1 VANRCPRCLE
11 LEDELIDL
19 RLQLAALGRGEY
31 HLRSALV
38 DLGLKGKVAIVTGGS
53 EGIGRAAAH
62 SLGRE
67 GAAVVVCARRADVL
81 HRAADTIAEATGA
94 EIVPVAADVR
104 NAQDIERLV
113 QSAVERFGRL
123 DILVN
128 NAGTS
133 AAAAFESVTDEAW
146 QTDLDLKLFAAI
158 RATRAAVPH
167 LRKAG
172 GGSIVNILNI
182 GAKQPGAR
190 SVPTSVSRAAGM
202 ALMKALSR
210 ELAADNIRVNGINIG
225 LIKSGQH
232 ERRWH
237 ASGSPATL
245 DEFYVEHARR
255 SGIPLGRVGEAEE
268 VGDLIAFLCSSRGAY
283 ISGVSINV
291 DGGHSA
297 VV

>member
-1 VANRCPRCLE
+1 MGTPKERPARGRPRP
-11 LEDELIDL
+11 
-19 RLQLAALGRGEY
+19 RR
-31 HLRSALV
+31 RRV

-53 EGIGRAAAH
+53 EGIGRAAAQ

-67 GAAVVVCARRADVL
+67 GASVVVCARRADVL
-81 HRAADTIAEATGA
+81 QKAADDIAEATGA
-94 EIVPVAADVR
+94 DIAPVRADVR
-104 NAQDIERLV
+104 NSQDIDRLV
-113 QSAVERFGRL
+113 QSAVDRFGRL

-146 QTDLDLKLFAAI
+146 QADLDLKLFGAI

-167 LRKAG
+167 LRAAG
-172 GGSIVNILNI
+172 GGSIVNVLNI

-202 ALMKALSR
+202 ALMKALSK
-210 ELAADNIRVNGINIG
+210 ELAADNIRVNAINIG

-232 ERRWH
+232 ERRWQ
-237 ASGSPATL
+237 ANGRPGTL
-245 DEFYVEHARR
+245 EEFYVENARR
-255 SGIPLGRVGEAEE
+255 SGIPLGRVGEAQE
-268 VGDLIAFLCSSRGAY
+268 VGDLIAFLCSDRGAY
-283 ISGVSINV
+283 ISGVSINM
-291 DGGHSA
+291 DGGLSA

>member
-1 VANRCPRCLE
+1 M
-11 LEDELIDL
+11 
-19 RLQLAALGRGEY
+19 
-31 HLRSALV
+31 

-53 EGIGRAAAH
+53 EGIGRAAAQ

-81 HRAADTIAEATGA
+81 QRAADSIAEATGA

-104 NAQDIERLV
+104 NAQDIDHLV
-113 QSAVERFGRL
+113 QSAVDRFGRL

-133 AAAAFESVTDEAW
+133 AAGAFESVTDDAW

-158 RATRAAVPH
+158 RATRAALPH
-167 LRKAG
+167 LREAG
-172 GGSIVNILNI
+172 GGSIVNVLNI
-182 GAKQPGAR
+182 GAKQPAAR

-232 ERRWH
+232 ERRWQ
-237 ASGSPATL
+237 ASGSPGTL
-245 DEFYVEHARR
+245 EEFYVDHARH

-268 VGDLIAFLCSSRGAY
+268 VGDLIAFLCSNRGAY